1 MHMMAQLKDI
11 RAQVFKAKKC
21 ISPSDFSEGLTVL
34 SNYLKR
40 TTVLLSELL
49 IVAVPQAY

>member
-21 ISPSDFSEGLTVL
+21 NPSDFSEGLTVL

>member
-21 ISPSDFSEGLTVL
+21 ISSLGFLRGINCFIKLPKKNDS
-34 SNYLKR
+34 
-40 TTVLLSELL
+40 
-49 IVAVPQAY
+49 III